1 MSEIVWLGIKVLV
14 IPFLLSTVSFT
25 IVEENP
31 ESIESEAVLMLN
43 DFPV

>member
-14 IPFLLSTVSFT
+14 ILFLLSTVSFT

-31 ESIESEAVLMLN
+31 ESIEGETVLMLN